1 MTTRQHDQAK
11 QRKGRSR
18 RPQTLA
24 AHPAFAPMLGVWGAA
39 LAGLSIMVLPSA
51 MIIAASKGTGLAQL
65 GPQAQIALA
74 SFAALLLGGG
84 LFILAARMN
93 RAACRRTGTPSL
105 TSMATRHDVRP
116 IDPARELGSVSLD
129 EPVVA
134 MPFAATAEPEPAAAE
149 ALMPPPRELDLSEF
163 GELPGRNGV
172 WVAAEAEETG
182 EPGEPLADPSPSPP
196 VDPVVPAAAAPT
208 PAVPAAANPSAAALN
223 HLRALPTEEL
233 SIVQMVERFAGAL
246 HEHRASTVGSTV
258 GSTGAN
264 RHDIAARDA
273 ALAEALKA
281 LTALSGGTDAKP
293 AQGEPLRAALAR
305 LQGLRGA
312 A

>member
-1 MTTRQHDQAK
+1 
-11 QRKGRSR
+11 
-18 RPQTLA
+18 
-24 AHPAFAPMLGVWGAA
+24 MLGVWGAA
-39 LAGLSIMVLPSA
+39 LAGLSIMVLPTA
-51 MIIAASKGTGLAQL
+51 MIVAASKDTGLARL

-74 SFAALLLGGG
+74 SFAALLLGGA

-105 TSMATRHDVRP
+105 AAMAARHDVRP
-116 IDPARELGSVSLD
+116 IDPVRELGSVSLD
-129 EPVVA
+129 EPVA
-134 MPFAATAEPEPAAAE
+134 ATPFAATAEPEPAAAE
-149 ALMPPPRELDLSEF
+149 VLMPPPRELDLSEF
-163 GELPGRNGV
+163 AELPGRNGV
-172 WVAAEAEETG
+172 WVAAEAVETR
-182 EPGEPLADPSPSPP
+182 EPGEPLADPSPPAEP
-196 VDPVVPAAAAPT
+196 VVRAAVAPTPVVPAAA
-208 PAVPAAANPSAAALN
+208 NPNAAALN

-264 RHDIAARDA
+264 RHDIASRDA

-293 AQGEPLRAALAR
+293 TQGEPLRAALAR